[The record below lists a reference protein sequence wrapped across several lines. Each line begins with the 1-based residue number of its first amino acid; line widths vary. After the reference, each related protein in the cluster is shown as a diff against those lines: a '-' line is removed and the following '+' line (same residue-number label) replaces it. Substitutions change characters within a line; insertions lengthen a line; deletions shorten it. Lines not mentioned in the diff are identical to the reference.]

1 MMMGMSMSMQM
12 LCTVCQQPI
21 TGPDAD
27 QNAVHVALVGACHKN
42 SSACCKCHQP
52 VGVESQT
59 SAYKRRWRDYMKLF
73 AARRLRE
80 IADAGTDMTSL
91 HLEELRTIAN
101 FLDGGSQL

>member
-1 MMMGMSMSMQM
+1 MRMGMSMQM

-21 TGPDAD
+21 TGD
-27 QNAVHVALVGACHKN
+27 QMSGNATMAALVGECHKN
-42 SSACCKCHQP
+42 SSICCKCSQP
-52 VGVESQT
+52 VEDQT
-59 SAYKRRWRDYMKLF
+59 SVYKRRWRDYMKLF